1 MNRPQRFRG
10 LATDPGVQRKT
21 SKAVIQRE
29 NKPKGPRLE
38 EQFESICTAPVAP
51 KDQRK
56 VSLMRLVGRAH
67 WENNRSSTEHQMSE
81 QTLQSLLA
89 ERVTAF
95 ANSDKPVEIIDE
107 QVKKMF
113 ISVIDNCFG
122 RYGDMGKQVEEAIK
136 SALPANLTEIFE
148 LTRYNAMIA
157 AALKEKWENSG
168 VEADMVR
175 LAQKQIDEV
184 LNKDALPEVISLQD
198 LLEAFVEDHKESAAE
213 EHWEAPDIRFQP
225 SDYGGLHIY
234 FDKKPK
240 DHGISTYSRSTERSE
255 YMLDNAIHI
264 SFDRYGK
271 DRNEKGHEV
280 GSVYAAKIDNEKIS
294 QTLKF
299 RSPFEKMVAA
309 LYFGKSKIIVDCDE
323 DEFSYGIYD

>member
-1 MNRPQRFRG
+1 
-10 LATDPGVQRKT
+10 
-21 SKAVIQRE
+21 
-29 NKPKGPRLE
+29 
-38 EQFESICTAPVAP
+38 
-51 KDQRK
+51 
-56 VSLMRLVGRAH
+56 
-67 WENNRSSTEHQMSE
+67 MSE
-81 QTLQSLLA
+81 QTLQALLA

-95 ANSDKPVEIIDE
+95 ASSDKPVEIIDE
-107 QVKKMF
+107 HVKKMF
-113 ISVIDNCFG
+113 TNVVDNCFG

-136 SALPANLTEIFE
+136 AALPANLTEIFE

-184 LNKDALPEVISLQD
+184 LNKDAMPEVISLQA

-225 SDYGGLHIY
+225 SDYGGMHIY

-240 DHGISTYSRSTERSE
+240 DHGISTYSRSSERSE

>member
-1 MNRPQRFRG
+1 
-10 LATDPGVQRKT
+10 
-21 SKAVIQRE
+21 
-29 NKPKGPRLE
+29 
-38 EQFESICTAPVAP
+38 
-51 KDQRK
+51 
-56 VSLMRLVGRAH
+56 
-67 WENNRSSTEHQMSE
+67 MSE
-81 QTLQSLLA
+81 QTLQQLLA

-95 ANSDKPVEIIDE
+95 AASDKPVEIIDDY
-107 QVKKMF
+107 VKKMF
-113 ISVIDNCFG
+113 TSVIDNCFG
-122 RYGDMGKQVEEAIK
+122 RYSDMGKQVEEAIK
-136 SALPANLTEIFE
+136 AALPANLTEIFE

-184 LNKDALPEVISLQD
+184 LNKDAMPEVISLQA
-198 LLEAFVEDHKESAAE
+198 LMEAFVEDHKESAAE

-240 DHGISTYSRSTERSE
+240 DHGITSYSRSSERSE
-255 YMLDNAIHI
+255 YLLDNAIHI
-264 SFDRYGK
+264 SFDRHGK
-271 DRNEKGHEV
+271 DRDEKGREV

-299 RSPFEKMVAA
+299 RSEFEKMVAA
-309 LYFGKSKIIVDCDE
+309 LYFGSSKILVDCDE

>member
-1 MNRPQRFRG
+1 
-10 LATDPGVQRKT
+10 
-21 SKAVIQRE
+21 
-29 NKPKGPRLE
+29 
-38 EQFESICTAPVAP
+38 
-51 KDQRK
+51 
-56 VSLMRLVGRAH
+56 
-67 WENNRSSTEHQMSE
+67 MSE

-95 ANSDKPVEIIDE
+95 VNSDKPVEIIDE
-107 QVKKMF
+107 HVKKMF
-113 ISVIDNCFG
+113 TSVVDNCFG

-136 SALPANLTEIFE
+136 AALPANLTEIFE

-264 SFDRYGK
+264 SFDRNGK

-299 RSPFEKMVAA
+299 RSAFEKMVAA
-309 LYFGKSKIIVDCDE
+309 LYFGSSKIVVDCDE
-323 DEFSYGIYD
+323 DDFSYGIYD